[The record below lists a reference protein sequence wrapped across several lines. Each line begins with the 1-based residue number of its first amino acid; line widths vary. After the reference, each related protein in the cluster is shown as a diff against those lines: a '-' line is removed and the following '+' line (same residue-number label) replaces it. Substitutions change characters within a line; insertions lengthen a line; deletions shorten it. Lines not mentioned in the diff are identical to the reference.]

1 MTILTSSQIQVWYG
15 KDCLASADLS
25 DVCSGVEASFK
36 SLAVVPDTQR
46 PGAWILIVTTS
57 DGSALFICMT
67 SVPAGQV
74 DGVQQLEYSAVL
86 GKCQEPD
93 E

>member
-1 MTILTSSQIQVWYG
+1 MTL
-15 KDCLASADLS
+15 
-25 DVCSGVEASFK
+25 DVLRQKVVYFWGPTPPHPNYPTPPCTHV